1 MAATSQALPG
11 QNTPDGVPSFKL
23 VLVGDGGTGGRPA
36 RLLCGLTA
44 GLLLACQAWLVQSAP
59 AGPGAR
65 AGPDSVCGDSASGK
79 TTFVKRHLTG
89 EFEKKYERA
98 RPARVPRRS
107 RREGRAARPIS
118 SAARCL

>member
-36 RLLCGLTA
+36 PLCGLTA
-44 GLLLACQAWLVQSAP
+44 GCLVACQAWVEKAAP
-59 AGPGAR
+59 AGPRAR
-65 AGPDSVCGDSASGK
+65 GGPDSVCGDSASGK

-118 SAARCL
+118 CAARCL